1 MSLSQLEKYL
11 RENPVIAP
19 TTPQKRTVILVSG
32 SKGNYLK
39 RHICRI
45 HLEKNIIFESKGG
58 RNSKQAVDLT
68 AANVHNYRRKY
79 GNILLILWTG
89 TCDLT
94 SKLAKIDMKEKL
106 LLI

>member
-39 RHICRI
+39 RHISRI
-45 HLEKNIIFESKGG
+45 HPEKKSFLNQ
-58 RNSKQAVDLT
+58 RVAV
-68 AANVHNYRRKY
+68 
-79 GNILLILWTG
+79 IL
-89 TCDLT
+89 
-94 SKLAKIDMKEKL
+94 SRP
-106 LLI
+106 